1 MERPRPQSREDE
13 NGKYLKK
20 LRMNV
25 ICCEFLTLMV
35 QRCYLFSVRNIDG
48 VIGMFAEEGEDD
60 ALPEEPHA
68 NPRGLPVP
76 AQEEDRPGDSC

>member
-1 MERPRPQSREDE
+1 
-13 NGKYLKK
+13 
-20 LRMNV
+20 
-25 ICCEFLTLMV
+25 MV
-35 QRCYLFSVRNIDG
+35 QHCSLFSVCNIDG
-48 VIGMFAEEGEDD
+48 DIGMFAEEGEDD